1 MISIYLLV
9 LFKASLDQVCLP
21 LDWFCGNVVVHKDG
35 SKLLSTNYSSIS
47 LISICCKLL
56 EHVISSYITSFLEM
70 HSILVY
76 FQHGPRSGYQL
87 QLHFF
92 QSCMASWLPSM
103 RENRLLQ
110 CFETY
115 PRRSIGTSSYLVK
128 KVAACRH
135 CPCLVMDCWI
145 SEEQN
150 AVCRDKWL

>member
-1 MISIYLLV
+1 MSVEHNFPGLVMEDMELNLNGMCNLLLKLDVTFCGTDGIPNAFLKRYVEMISIYLLV

-76 FQHGPRSGYQL
+76 FQHGP
-87 QLHFF
+87 
-92 QSCMASWLPSM
+92 
-103 RENRLLQ
+103 
-110 CFETY
+110 
-115 PRRSIGTSSYLVK
+115 
-128 KVAACRH
+128 
-135 CPCLVMDCWI
+135 
-145 SEEQN
+145 
-150 AVCRDKWL
+150 

>member
-1 MISIYLLV
+1 MSVEHNFPGLVMEDMELNLNGMCNLLLKLDVTFCGTDGIPNAFLKRYVEMISIYLLV

-92 QSCMASWLPSM
+92 QSCMAS
-103 RENRLLQ
+103 
-110 CFETY
+110 
-115 PRRSIGTSSYLVK
+115 
-128 KVAACRH
+128 
-135 CPCLVMDCWI
+135 
-145 SEEQN
+145 
-150 AVCRDKWL
+150 